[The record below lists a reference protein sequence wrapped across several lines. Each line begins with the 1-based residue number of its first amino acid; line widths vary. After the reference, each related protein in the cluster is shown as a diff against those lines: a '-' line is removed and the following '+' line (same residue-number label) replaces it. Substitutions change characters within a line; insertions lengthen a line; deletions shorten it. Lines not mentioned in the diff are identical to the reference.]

1 METPFLV
8 SRQYL
13 LLFGPEP
20 LSSLF
25 SNEPFST
32 NLMATLTASSK
43 EPMSIWHHCATL
55 GRYRLKT
62 APRSDIAN
70 GTGCMDG
77 VKSASSIVQ
86 GQQRTRG
93 HNNIAPQPADTLFSS
108 IHCWTR
114 VYFIPEGY
122 ELRVEER
129 AQLLRELLS
138 LPEELDSVQNA
149 HMVIY
154 NSPLLQVQG
163 IWHSSD
169 LLQHQA
175 SMGYPYIIQANTQTL
190 KREKVHIINELIPM
204 F

>member
-1 METPFLV
+1 METSFLV

-13 LLFGPEP
+13 LSFGPEP

-32 NLMATLTASSK
+32 NLMATLNASIK
-43 EPMSIWHHCATL
+43 EPMSIWHHCTTL
-55 GRYRLKT
+55 GCYRLKT
-62 APRSDIAN
+62 APCSDIAN

-86 GQQRTRG
+86 GQQRTGG
-93 HNNIAPQPADTLFSS
+93 HNNIAPQPADTLVSS

-129 AQLLRELLS
+129 AQLLRELS
-138 LPEELDSVQNA
+138 LPEDLDSVQNA

-154 NSPLLQVQG
+154 NSLLLQVQG

-169 LLQHQA
+169 LQHQA
-175 SMGYPYIIQANTQTL
+175 SMGYPYIIQANTQTH
-190 KREKVHIINELIPM
+190 KREKVHIINELILM